1 MFSGDNAAATD
12 SKAASL
18 KGDGSGMLMN
28 TSSISR
34 KLAHGKGWHDRSVT
48 NAVLANNEVKD
59 NAHGMT
65 SVPVKAKYSPEF
77 LISLFRAYGTF
88 LARWGGGGR
97 DEIIKRAAV
106 EDPLRLSETEDR
118 KSEATS
124 KADPCTLALLNVLCF
139 STSMVRTTWALTQS
153 YHEAVTDLYSV
164 IDSER
169 RYVQPLFDFYS
180 MVVMCS
186 SSLVCTYL
194 LIQRRTDPLYGDPTI
209 LRLFR

>member
-1 MFSGDNAAATD
+1 MFSGDTVAATD
-12 SKAASL
+12 SKAAPL

-34 KLAHGKGWHDRSVT
+34 KLAHGKGSHDRSVT
-48 NAVLANNEVKD
+48 NAVLANNEAKEES
-59 NAHGMT
+59 HGMT
-65 SVPVKAKYSPEF
+65 SIPVKAKYSPEF
-77 LISLFRAYGTF
+77 LFALFRAYGTI

-97 DEIIKRAAV
+97 DEIIKHTAV
-106 EDPLRLSETEDR
+106 EDPLRFSETEDR

-153 YHEAVTDLYSV
+153 YQEAVADLYYV

-169 RYVQPLFDFYS
+169 RYVRPLFEFYS
-180 MVVMCS
+180 MVAMCS
-186 SSLVCTYL
+186 SSGVCT
-194 LIQRRTDPLYGDPTI
+194 
-209 LRLFR
+209 